1 MSKRSTHESEK
12 ESKKKPSF
20 STRIPVTDPVLFK
33 ESMTHRSWLN
43 EHPDTDSQSNE
54 RLEFLG
60 DAVLELVVTKYLYK
74 TLADEPEGTLTSL
87 RASLVRTETLA
98 KIARSLQFG
107 KFLKLSHGEE
117 LSGGRDNESL
127 LANTFEAVIGA
138 IYLSQGVS
146 KVERF
151 VTLHLLPELQTI
163 LKDRSDKDA
172 KSVLQEV
179 VQSRGFSAPTYR
191 VESESGPDHH
201 KIFEVAVYINGKRNA
216 VGIGKS
222 KQLAQQQA
230 ASLALENIRAK

>member
-1 MSKRSTHESEK
+1 MSKNTTQESARK
-12 ESKKKPSF
+12 SKKKPSL
-20 STRIPVTDPVLFK
+20 SARIPVTDPDLFE

-43 EHPDTDSQSNE
+43 EHPDSESQSNE

-60 DAVLELVVTKYLYK
+60 DAVLELVVTKYLFK
-74 TLADEPEGTLTSL
+74 TLDDEPEGTLTSL

-127 LANTFEAVIGA
+127 LANTFEAVVGA

-151 VTLHLLPELQTI
+151 VAKHLLPELQTI

-179 VQSRGFSAPTYR
+179 VQSKGYPAPTYR
-191 VESESGPDHH
+191 VEIERGPDHD
-201 KIFEVAVYINGKRNA
+201 KTFEVAVYINGKRNA
-216 VGIGKS
+216 VGTGKS

-230 ASLALENIRAK
+230 ASQALENIRAT